1 MTNNNKTLRETLEE
15 FQDNVTDLIRV
26 VERRRDALDDIVTA
40 LEGVV
45 NKLDSTIEVLL
56 SEEAFDKD

>member
-15 FQDNVTDLIRV
+15 FQDNVTDLTRV

-45 NKLDSTIEVLL
+45 NKLDSAIEVLL
-56 SEEAFDKD
+56 AEEAFDKD